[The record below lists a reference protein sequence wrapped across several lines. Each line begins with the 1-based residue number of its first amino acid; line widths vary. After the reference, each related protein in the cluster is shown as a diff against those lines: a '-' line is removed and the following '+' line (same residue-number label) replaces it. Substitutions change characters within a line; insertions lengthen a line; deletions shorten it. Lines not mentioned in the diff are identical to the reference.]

1 MASMS
6 GHSVPQ
12 VAQMVH
18 VCIGVSTSSTT
29 SDTSTKFCFCSAPM
43 FSRSS
48 EITPCNRHACCANPV
63 RVIEPPCSASS
74 SSLRTP
80 ESVPLPMDRK
90 STSVATGDEPCN
102 ISASAVS
109 FFRRSN
115 SACSFPLWAF
125 HSCTICARC
134 ASDKS
139 KLRATLCARLNT
151 LRVCPG
157 PAVDTS
163 DSGLVNAC
171 AEEHALPSTRYVRN
185 CRDKRSA
192 MRFISLSLASPAF
205 ALSSTSA
212 ASRCSAAHGAQ
223 SPGGGAIGG
232 TWPAELAGLALR
244 RSSSTSTPFLLAH
257 SRSASR
263 VCASLASAYSF
274 ICRMSNLSCS
284 IVCHRCWHSSRP
296 MSERCS
302 DACRRA
308 LSAVAASA
316 FARSAS
322 TSASRLV
329 TCVLWRSRHRLCAC
343 RFASRW
349 RLRRCSAS
357 AASSSSEPLLDT
369 REARLVFFPL
379 AGFLGGSAAPRAN
392 AAGSAGRPSGAAPTG
407 TCAPGGASMSIAG
420 NGLVCISG
428 ALKCATP
435 NDGCSCSEPPGERP
449 SPAPNTAGPTPPS
462 MMSVRNSCITKSST
476 SPTVRAMFANSEVWR
491 NEFCLCGRTFS
502 TMVALVP
509 DRSQGTHAQSR
520 QQRGFSRVRSAGSHA

>member
-1 MASMS
+1 MS
-6 GHSVPQ
+6 
-12 VAQMVH
+12 
-18 VCIGVSTSSTT
+18 T
-29 SDTSTKFCFCSAPM
+29 F
-43 FSRSS
+43 
-48 EITPCNRHACCANPV
+48 
-63 RVIEPPCSASS
+63 
-74 SSLRTP
+74 
-80 ESVPLPMDRK
+80 
-90 STSVATGDEPCN
+90 
-102 ISASAVS
+102 
-109 FFRRSN
+109 
-115 SACSFPLWAF
+115 
-125 HSCTICARC
+125 
-134 ASDKS
+134 
-139 KLRATLCARLNT
+139 
-151 LRVCPG
+151 
-157 PAVDTS
+157 
-163 DSGLVNAC
+163 
-171 AEEHALPSTRYVRN
+171 
-185 CRDKRSA
+185 
-192 MRFISLSLASPAF
+192 
-205 ALSSTSA
+205 
-212 ASRCSAAHGAQ
+212 
-223 SPGGGAIGG
+223 
-232 TWPAELAGLALR
+232 
-244 RSSSTSTPFLLAH
+244 
-257 SRSASR
+257 
-263 VCASLASAYSF
+263 
-274 ICRMSNLSCS
+274 SCS

-308 LSAVAASA
+308 LSAAAASA

-392 AAGSAGRPSGAAPTG
+392 AAGSAGTPSGAAPTG

-428 ALKCATP
+428 ALKYATP
-435 NDGCSCSEPPGERP
+435 NDGCGCSEPPGERP